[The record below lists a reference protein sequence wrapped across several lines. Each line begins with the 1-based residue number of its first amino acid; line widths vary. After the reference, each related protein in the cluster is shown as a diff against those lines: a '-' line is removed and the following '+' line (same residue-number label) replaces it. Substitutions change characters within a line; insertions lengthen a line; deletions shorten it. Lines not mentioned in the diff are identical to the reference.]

1 MQKNWNLF
9 LDEARYQTPLDIWA
23 TTELFSD
30 QFKGKGLTGPPPIQ
44 YFIFH
49 PTLVYEHIGG
59 LPEGDKEDFAIAI
72 EWYGMNWWK
81 QKIGFSVVSTYK
93 DKAETNDV
101 SIGLMFHIDN
111 AYSFGFTHR
120 GSNDNGIFLNV
131 DLLEF
136 FGDKTKMYKKYKS
149 KMFSQ

>member
-1 MQKNWNLF
+1 
-9 LDEARYQTPLDIWA
+9 
-23 TTELFSD
+23 
-30 QFKGKGLTGPPPIQ
+30 
-44 YFIFH
+44 
-49 PTLVYEHIGG
+49 
-59 LPEGDKEDFAIAI
+59 
-72 EWYGMNWWK
+72 MNWWK